1 MENLKYINEIFL
13 QEVSDEGELWLQ
25 LDDRIAKEIYDY
37 YYISNYG
44 KIYSNGNRSHCLLTP
59 TFNGKGYLQ
68 VNLASKYGRI
78 TRKIHRLVM
87 LMFAYIPGCEQ
98 LEVNHK
104 TTDGYYK
111 TNNRLDNLEWVTPLQ
126 NTAHAI
132 ETGLKLMY
140 GEDNN
145 RATINN
151 EQAAFVYELHLDYY
165 DNKSIG
171 EILGIN
177 STLVADIVNQNN
189 WQSITYNYD
198 YLDPCTRIIFDKNKL
213 SEIYDYFENNLEK
226 FSTVYDLFT
235 ELMMDLNID
244 YKPFILI
251 SLYDILLKFCKL

>member
-1 MENLKYINEIFL
+1 
-13 QEVSDEGELWLQ
+13 
-25 LDDRIAKEIYDY
+25 
-37 YYISNYG
+37 
-44 KIYSNGNRSHCLLTP
+44 
-59 TFNGKGYLQ
+59 
-68 VNLASKYGRI
+68 
-78 TRKIHRLVM
+78 
-87 LMFAYIPGCEQ
+87 
-98 LEVNHK
+98 
-104 TTDGYYK
+104 
-111 TNNRLDNLEWVTPLQ
+111 
-126 NTAHAI
+126 
-132 ETGLKLMY
+132 MY